1 LKILLTD
8 CSKLNNIFH
17 TVFSNFYYV
26 LTACVIF
33 TALFV
38 SLSIISEF
46 IFLEPYLVFAV
57 YNDTAVSLLLIV
69 ILSAL
74 SGIAISMNIY
84 RVKIVKETR
93 KMSGSIIGTIIGASA
108 GACSC
113 GPIAFSI
120 IATFGTVGSVASSF
134 LTTYEIPIRITSIG
148 ILLLVIAVTS
158 KSLSNECKVNI

>member
-1 LKILLTD
+1 
-8 CSKLNNIFH
+8 LNNIFH
-17 TVFSNFYYV
+17 TVFSNFYYT
-26 LTACVIF
+26 LIACLIF
-33 TALFV
+33 GTLFV

-57 YNDTAVSLLLIV
+57 YSETVISLLLI
-69 ILSAL
+69 IFLSAL

-93 KMSGSIIGTIIGASA
+93 KLGGSIIGTIIGASA

-113 GPIAFSI
+113 GPIAFSV
-120 IATFGTVGSVASSF
+120 IATFGTAGSVASSF
-134 LTTYEIPIRITSIG
+134 LTAYEIPIRITSIG

-158 KSLSNECKVNI
+158 KSLSRECKVNI